1 MRGTGADRPVVA
13 RNPGNAGGAKG
24 PGHPDA
30 GGGQPLRRE
39 EPVAASK
46 AKPFAIPKQA
56 VWRAWLRVK
65 ANQGAAGID
74 EQSIAAFE
82 ADLKDH
88 LYKLW
93 NRMSSGSY
101 FPPPVRAVPI
111 PKRDRSGERI
121 LGVPTVADRIA
132 QTVVADYLGRRVE
145 PIFHPDSYGYRPGR
159 GALDAVGVCR
169 ERCWRYDWVIDLDVR
184 AFFDSI
190 PHDLLLRAVARHTD
204 AAWVLLYV
212 RRWLVAPLAQ
222 PDGTLAARDRGSPQ
236 GSPVSPVLANIFLH
250 YALDAWLARTFPD
263 VPFERYADDAVA
275 HGRTEREA
283 REVLAAIRTRLAEC
297 GLALNE
303 AKTRIVY
310 CKDADRRGRYEH
322 TSFTFLGFTFRPRLS
337 KNRFG
342 KHFVNFSPAVSKEAC
357 VRMRR
362 EIRHWR
368 VHERSDK
375 TLTDLARMFNTV
387 IQGWINYYG
396 RFYKSMLYPTFRH
409 LNEILVRWAMRKY
422 KRLRFHSR
430 RARKLLAGIA
440 RREPNLFAHWKL
452 GVRPDSWRMVGAG

>member
-1 MRGTGADRPVVA
+1 MRSTGADRPVVA
-13 RNPGNAGGAKG
+13 VNPGNAGGAKG
-24 PGHPDA
+24 PGHP
-30 GGGQPLRRE
+30 GVEGGQPLRRE
-39 EPVAASK
+39 EPVATSK
-46 AKPFAIPKQA
+46 AKPFDIPKQA

-65 ANQGAAGID
+65 ANKGAAGVD
-74 EQSIAAFE
+74 EQSLAAFE
-82 ADLKDH
+82 ADLKGN

-111 PKRDRSGERI
+111 PKRDGSGERI

-132 QTVVADYLGRRVE
+132 QTVVAGYLGARVE
-145 PIFHPDSYGYRPGR
+145 PLFHADSYGYRPGR

-190 PHDLLLRAVARHTD
+190 PHDLLLRAVAKHTD

-212 RRWLVAPLAQ
+212 QRWLVAPLRQ
-222 PDGTLAARDRGSPQ
+222 PDGTLVARDCGSPQ
-236 GSPVSPVLANIFLH
+236 GSAVSPVLANIFLH
-250 YALDAWLARTFPD
+250 YAFDAWMVRTFPG

-275 HGRTEREA
+275 HCRTEREA
-283 REVLAAIRTRLAEC
+283 REVLVAVRARLADC
-297 GLALNE
+297 GLDLNE

-310 CKDADRRGRYEH
+310 CKDADRRGSHEH
-322 TSFTFLGFTFRPRLS
+322 TSFTFLGYTFRPRLS
-337 KNRFG
+337 KSRFG

-362 EIRHWR
+362 EIRRWR
-368 VHERSDK
+368 LHERSDK

-409 LNEILVRWAMRKY
+409 LNETLVRWAMRKY
-422 KRLRFHSR
+422 KRLRFHTG
-430 RARKLLAGIA
+430 RARKLIAGIA
-440 RREPNLFAHWKL
+440 RREPGLFAHWKL